1 MNPII
6 TSSEIDCF
14 LTCQRKHYLRYVKQ
28 IVSTRKEP
36 SMDFG
41 SAVHAGLEEYFKAF
55 LMRADGNHDTAKR
68 MAADAIREKSEE
80 LGLEPFDEE
89 KAVSMVNA
97 YCDYWRYNDDDPL
110 RDFEVL
116 DVEVTL
122 FVPMNLHTRKGSS
135 INACSLS
142 GKLDALLRHKESG
155 KLYILD
161 HKTAS
166 SPSPE
171 YFEKV
176 AFDNQMTF
184 YAIMLEYL
192 HQEEWFRLKYNLPE
206 PTFDGGYK
214 SIVGGVIYDVLS
226 KPSIRLKKA
235 ESNEDFLSRYEQEL
249 KEGDYFT
256 RYRLDY
262 TSDDEEYRFDR
273 SIDLIRILRR
283 ISKDSNVLTYPN
295 TSACLMY
302 SGCPYFGICKKRQR
316 RCDIDVCEGYKTLA
330 KHNELDLPETEV

>member
-41 SAVHAGLEEYFKAF
+41 SAVHAGLEEYFDAHLIGTSTHEIAKKRAEHAVLEKAS
-55 LMRADGNHDTAKR
+55 D
-68 MAADAIREKSEE
+68 
-80 LGLEPFDEE
+80 LGLEQMDEQ
-89 KAVSMVNA
+89 KAVRMVNA
-97 YCDYWRYNDDDPL
+97 YCDYWYYNDDDPL
-110 RDFEVL
+110 RDFDVL

-122 FVPMNLHTRKGSS
+122 FLPQGDF
-135 INACSLS
+135 SLS
-142 GKLDALLRHKESG
+142 GKLDALLRHKETG

-184 YAIMLEYL
+184 YAILLDGLYHDSES
-192 HQEEWFRLKYNLPE
+192 FRFKYNLPDPE
-206 PTFDGGYK
+206 FDERGLFVP
-214 SIVGGVIYDVLS
+214 IVGGVIYDVLS
-226 KPSIRLKKA
+226 KPAIRVKKG
-235 ESNEDFLSRYEQEL
+235 ESDEDFLDRYEKEL
-249 KEGDYFT
+249 REGDYFT

-262 TSDDEEYRFDR
+262 TREDAEYRYDR
-273 SIDLIRILRR
+273 SLALIPLLNS
-283 ISKDSNVLTYPN
+283 ISQGGNIQAYPN

-316 RCDIDVCEGYKTLA
+316 KYDIDICEGFKFLQ
-330 KHNELDLPETEV
+330 KHNELDLTQTETEV